1 MRCVVAG
8 RRWPP
13 QPTPPPSPT
22 SPPRSCELKV
32 RHSHGP
38 IHINTNET
46 GPFRETC
53 LDDTDTES
61 YFSRE
66 LHAQDR
72 SPNTSRSPSQEKPP
86 AHALSS
92 RIATHVATRNH
103 DQLSPN
109 SWGLL
114 ATSAQTQMQQMT
126 SRPKYPPVSPAQDVT
141 SNGQD
146 GARGCQI
153 SPDSHPAQ
161 AVPARASRT
170 PGPSRQS

>member
-1 MRCVVAG
+1 MAAAAETAAIPIAH
-8 RRWPP
+8 RRRRLSRRRFVIHTDPY
-13 QPTPPPSPT
+13 
-22 SPPRSCELKV
+22 
-32 RHSHGP
+32 SHQHKTRIGP
-38 IHINTNET
+38 L
-46 GPFRETC
+46 RETC
-53 LDDTDTES
+53 LDDTEF

-66 LHAQDR
+66 FHAQDR
-72 SPNTSRSPSQEKPP
+72 SPSTSRSPSQEKPP

-126 SRPKYPPVSPAQDVT
+126 SRPKFPPVSPAQHVT

-146 GARGCQI
+146 GAHSCSI
-153 SPDSHPAQ
+153 SPDSHPAP